1 MQIPCSAL
9 FPFNYFLPRLANFI
23 ASLPQGWLHPSI
35 TPNRCFSCQ
44 NFREFLFRARH
55 KPYADI
61 IIDMVMKHGKNARV
75 NNISYTNKMLYMW
88 KGLWENISRGLQHAP
103 LPHPALMFLCPWRWV
118 FFFQCYN
125 WQTIV
130 LSVHEKFSVSWQLKY
145 PLEVNDWCNHL
156 WKYQKSQ
163 NSKVS
168 CTRAKILAH
177 LELVVVQVSL
187 QWCESCAAVVC
198 C

>member
-118 FFFQCYN
+118 FFFS
-125 WQTIV
+125 V
-130 LSVHEKFSVSWQLKY
+130 LQLTDHCSVCTWEIFSVLTIEVSIRSKWLMQS
-145 PLEVNDWCNHL
+145 PL
-156 WKYQKSQ
+156 
-163 NSKVS
+163 KVS
-168 CTRAKILAH
+168 EKSKQQSVMH
-177 LELVVVQVSL
+177 
-187 QWCESCAAVVC
+187 
-198 C
+198 